1 MRHTFLVIAS
11 LVFPTACLA
20 QAVGDMP
27 RRYVDAVDWPA
38 KEAGLQKFAL
48 AEHLLSLS
56 FDRFCGDA
64 FCEGPYP
71 NLRPMQLSCSV
82 DTSNGTMKRCLWI
95 FAGSGTS
102 VDASSGAVR
111 SSAKVYKCSLR
122 LARNT
127 PVDMF
132 YEAMH
137 DGELLSKK
145 LPMTRHTVYDSL
157 VGCLP

>member
-1 MRHTFLVIAS
+1 MRRTFLAIAS
-11 LVFPTACLA
+11 FVIPAACLA
-20 QAVGDMP
+20 QAAGDMTP
-27 RRYVDAVDWPA
+27 RYVDAIDRPT

-48 AEHLLSLS
+48 AEHMLSLS
-56 FDRFCGDA
+56 FERFCGDA

-95 FAGSGTS
+95 FAGSNTS
-102 VDASSGAVR
+102 VDAFSGAVR
-111 SSAKVYKCSLR
+111 SSVKVYRCNLR

-127 PVDMF
+127 PVDVF
-132 YEAMH
+132 YEAMY
-137 DGELLSKK
+137 DGELLSRK

>member
-1 MRHTFLVIAS
+1 MRCTILA
-11 LVFPTACLA
+11 TALSVLPAACFA
-20 QAVGDMP
+20 QAAGNMAP
-27 RRYVDAVDWPA
+27 RYVDAIDWPT
-38 KEAGLQKFAL
+38 KEAGLEKFAL
-48 AEHLLSLS
+48 AEHMLSLS

-95 FAGSGTS
+95 FAGSDTS

-111 SSAKVYKCSLR
+111 SSARVYTCNLR
-122 LARNT
+122 LAPNT
-127 PVDMF
+127 PVEVF
-132 YEAMH
+132 YETMY
-137 DGELLSKK
+137 DGELLGKR
-145 LPMTRHTVYDSL
+145 LPMTRRTLYDSL